1 MHFDSLVYL
10 TRASLVITIAGLA
23 SIAAAQPDEATFT
36 KRSVVSGLPVL
47 ADAGT
52 VSNEHSEEPG
62 EVRKGE
68 PEESGTQYGLSDTAK
83 EVRSGVELAIRFDRA
98 RRVFAGTVRNGTGAT
113 VRQVRVEVHLSNGVE
128 LGPTPNVDLKP
139 GQSAPVEL
147 RAGSRAFNQFS
158 THVEIGS
165 GEHGGEHDGREDD
178 EHRGRRGGEH
188 GDREG
193 GEHRGRESSRAGGRG

>member
-1 MHFDSLVYL
+1 MSFDSLLNL

-23 SIAAAQPDEATFT
+23 SIAAAQPDEATVP
-36 KRSVVSGLPVL
+36 KRSVVNGLPVL
-47 ADAGT
+47 ADAGA
-52 VSNEHSEEPG
+52 VSNEHSDETG
-62 EVRKGE
+62 EGRKGE
-68 PEESGTQYGLSDTAK
+68 PEESGIQYGLSDTAK
-83 EVRSGVELAIRFDRA
+83 VVRNGVELAIGFDSA
-98 RRVFAGTVRNGTGAT
+98 RRVFAGTLRNAAGVT

-147 RAGSRAFNQFS
+147 RAGSQEFNQFS

-165 GEHGGEHDGREDD
+165 GEHEGREDD

-193 GEHRGRESSRAGGRG
+193 GEHRGREGGRG